1 MRPLKAI
8 KEFCLD
14 CCGGSHKE
22 VKLCVSPKCSLFPYR
37 LGHNPKRGIVD
48 HQEMTE
54 VSNLAQK

>member
-22 VKLCVSPKCSLFPYR
+22 VKLCVSPKCSLFPFR
-37 LGHNPKRGIVD
+37 LGHNPNRGGR
-48 HQEMTE
+48 HQEE
-54 VSNLAQK
+54 VESPNLAQK